1 MAVSKCLVL
10 NRRKG
15 RKRCHGPRLL
25 STAVFSTLL
34 AQSDVAVTV
43 YGTAKAWRKKP
54 VRNAG

>member
-15 RKRCHGPRLL
+15 RKRGHGPRQL
-25 STAVFSTLL
+25 STGAFSTLP
-34 AQSDVAVTV
+34 AQSTVTVTV
-43 YGTAKAWRKKP
+43 YGTPKAGRKKP